1 MSCKLQDQSDAESSD
16 SEAGSV
22 AQEGERT
29 PTKRRI
35 AGSSLGWVWAHCGKA
50 YKFFSLAGIM
60 GLGIDLSFFKFFA
73 KVLVFV
79 LAVME

>member
-1 MSCKLQDQSDAESSD
+1 MF
-16 SEAGSV
+16 G
-22 AQEGERT
+22 G
-29 PTKRRI
+29 PN
-35 AGSSLGWVWAHCGKA
+35 CGKA

-60 GLGIDLSFFKFFA
+60 GLGIDLSIFKFFA